1 MVSYDVRD
9 IRNTLPTLIGKVD
22 PSRQEPV
29 IVALLCTHHAGILGL
44 DLPRNMRTVLV
55 HCTSRIDILD
65 MLKAFE
71 SGADGV
77 AVVRCNDGTCKYK
90 DIAPRV
96 NARVKRVQ
104 DLLGMLKIEPGRVE
118 ILSAVSTDDGNPY
131 AAVCADFSER
141 VKKIGMRAGK

>member
-1 MVSYDVRD
+1 MQASLDF
-9 IRNTLPTLIGKVD
+9 
-22 PSRQEPV
+22 
-29 IVALLCTHHAGILGL
+29 
-44 DLPRNMRTVLV
+44 DLPKNVKTVPV

-77 AVVRCNDGTCKYK
+77 AVVRCADGTCKYR
-90 DIAPRV
+90 DIEPRV

-118 ILSAVSTDDGNPY
+118 ILSEHHRPMAAIPMQRY
-131 AAVCADFSER
+131 ALIFRSGSR
-141 VKKIGMRAGK
+141 R